1 MNTNRQN
8 IQNIQNR
15 VPTYLLVGTLT
26 ALGGLALGVTSSW
39 IYNKFSKK
47 KNDIKYSI
55 IQHNQNITQ
64 TQDKI
69 DGVYI
74 QNEDDSELIFM
85 TNDEFQ
91 TYFEYSVHSNN
102 EIELE
107 ECLLEYALKLDP
119 MNLRFF
125 KESQKTLDYEKVAVE
140 ANINSIIYCRST
152 EETFCVKTQS
162 DICSE
167 EITYRAYEIHNFA
180 FELYGNEIYKYINHP
195 EGYSYEELMSMPP
208 PEYKDMS
215 VSEVFDQFQN
225 KKNTDSSILNLK
237 EMVKDQI
244 PEILNIEFTNE
255 LTSSE
260 EEDEDE

>member
-1 MNTNRQN
+1 MNTNR
-8 IQNIQNR
+8 QNIQNR

-55 IQHNQNITQ
+55 IQHNQTMTQ
-64 TQDKI
+64 TQDRT

-91 TYFEYSVHSNN
+91 KYFEDSINSNN
-102 EIELE
+102 ETELE
-107 ECLLEYALKLDP
+107 KCLLEYALKLNP

-125 KESQKTLDYEKVAVE
+125 KDSQKNIDYEKLAVQG
-140 ANINSIIYCRST
+140 NIDAIQYCRST
-152 EETFCVKTQS
+152 EAKFCVQTQS

-167 EITYRAYEIHNFA
+167 EMTYEAYEIHDFA
-180 FELYGNEIYKYINHP
+180 FDLYGNEIYRYIDHP
-195 EGYSYEELMSMPP
+195 EGYSYIELLNMPP
-208 PEYKDMS
+208 PEYRDMT
-215 VSEVFDQFQN
+215 VSEVF
-225 KKNTDSSILNLK
+225 NTIQPKQITIDSIT
-237 EMVKDQI
+237 EDTI
-244 PEILNIEFTNE
+244 PEIFKIE
-255 LTSSE
+255 LTADLSSDE
-260 EEDEDE
+260 EEDEEIN